1 MTISKI
7 NDAMKSV
14 TDALVEFAA
23 AVAMSIL
30 KIRHFAEQFMPNV
43 HIWDGKIFV
52 GIFQPEHNRFI
63 GPGLTP
69 SASLKSWNSPEGL
82 LRFDNK
88 RDAACLAQ
96 KHYGYVILAIRNVRQ
111 SLEDSYAYLYF

>member
-7 NDAMKSV
+7 SDLVKSV
-14 TDALVEFAA
+14 TDALVEFGAA
-23 AVAMSIL
+23 IAMLIL
-30 KIRHFAEQFMPNV
+30 KICHWAKQFMPNV

-82 LRFDNK
+82 LRFDDK
-88 RDAACLAQ
+88 RAAARLAQ
-96 KHYGYVILAIRNVRQ
+96 KHYGYVILAIHNVRQ
-111 SLEDSYAYLYF
+111 SLEDSYAYLYS